1 MTETQR
7 DPRVLGPYRIIAGL
21 GMGGMA
27 RVYLALSQK
36 PGFDKLFVLKLL
48 REELVADA
56 EFRSMFLNEAKVA
69 ARLNHPNVVNT
80 YEIGVDNDQHFIAM
94 EYLEGQALSAIVARV
109 GRKNMPL
116 HIHLRILCDVL
127 AGLEY
132 AHKLTAY
139 DGTPLALV
147 HRDVSPQNVFVTYPG
162 LVKLVDFGIA
172 KMAGSAVLTQEGVM
186 KGKLGYMAPEQALA
200 HQVDARADVFSVGVM
215 LWEALTK
222 SRFFPIGEGEAAVLQ
237 RRLTG
242 DEKKVKDVD
251 PDAPDELVTI
261 CEKAMALDRDARYQT
276 AAELREALEGY
287 LKRTTNADA
296 TEVGRFLEQHFEVDR
311 VKMMRL
317 VEQQVKGG
325 PTSAPLLMLTTFV
338 PKDASPRPT
347 ERESD
352 GAHLVETHDAPSGTL
367 PRRRMP
373 LVTMGVSLLGIGVL
387 VAAALFALPRKT
399 STPTTTA
406 APVNAEPPVTVPV
419 AAPAPDPK
427 AAAIPAPSATA
438 AAPAKDGAVVI
449 TFEVSP
455 PNARVLLDGKAL
467 EPPFEAK
474 RSADG
479 TPHRLDVSAR
489 GYASQTR
496 MVTFDRDR
504 AESVALTRS
513 GGGGYASGKPAG
525 AAAKGAPGA
534 PPDPTDVDLN
544 KEPRGKTK
552 RVIDDQDPY

>member
-56 EFRSMFLNEAKVA
+56 EFRSMFLNEARVA

-116 HIHLRILCDVL
+116 HIYLRVLCDVL

-200 HQVDARADVFSVGVM
+200 QPVDARADVFSVGVM
-215 LWEALTK
+215 LWEALAQ

-242 DEKKVKDVD
+242 DEKKVKDVN
-251 PDAPDELVTI
+251 PAAPDELVTI
-261 CEKAMALDRDARYQT
+261 CEKAMALDRDNRYAS

-296 TEVGRFLEQHFEVDR
+296 TDVGRFLEQHFEADR

-317 VEQQVKGG
+317 VEQQVKSG

-352 GAHLVETHDAPSGTL
+352 GAHLVETHEAPSGPS
-367 PRRRMP
+367 PRRKAP
-373 LVTMGVSLLGIGVL
+373 LIAMGVSVLGIGVIA
-387 VAAALFALPRKT
+387 AAALFGLPHKT

-406 APVNAEPPVTVPV
+406 APVTAEPTVTLPV
-419 AAPAPDPK
+419 AATAPDPK
-427 AAAIPAPSATA
+427 AVAPPASAS
-438 AAPAKDGAVVI
+438 AAPAKDGSVVI

-455 PNARVLLDGKAL
+455 PNARVMLDGKAL
-467 EPPFEAK
+467 EPPFEVK
-474 RSADG
+474 RPADG
-479 TPHRLDVSAR
+479 TPHRLDVTAR
-489 GYASQTR
+489 GYAPQTR
-496 MVTFDRDR
+496 MITFDRDR
-504 AESVALTRS
+504 AEGVALLRG
-513 GGGGYASGKPAG
+513 GGGGYAAGKPAG

-552 RVIDDQDPY
+552 RPIDDQDPY